1 MNYLWVTAALRHE
14 FGHTYGLPDMVAGTH
29 DGIMDAS
36 NILDKDA
43 ETAILTITDAD
54 YAVLERVYKG
64 HTPNQGW

>member
-14 FGHTYGLPDMVAGTH
+14 FGHTYGLPDMVAGAH

-36 NILDKDA
+36 NILDKAA